1 MTSRSAPPWT
11 DVLRRYGLVSG
22 SSAFVSVAHF
32 AIQLVAIARLPASG
46 VGLLAFAI
54 VLIQLGFGLS
64 NALVCAPYSILIHR
78 TDGRTDGLRTL
89 RAVNLALSVGYGVL
103 VGVVMGV
110 GASSLAVALGFGAT
124 AFLALIRWFG
134 RNHAYAE
141 DQPVRAAL
149 SDLIY
154 AAILGLWAGAVLWLG
169 GGLAHIAAGFVVATL
184 LALVPFTAVIGAL
197 VGIASLGAY
206 RPIWRDQ
213 ASWALVVVV
222 TSEAT
227 TNGHAYLVTAM
238 LGPDAFAPLSV
249 AALFLRPLNVCITAL
264 TQTERPRMARDLS
277 AGRVDAAE
285 RSRRHFLLVLLL
297 LWAGTIAL
305 AAGMLWLVPGTVVPA
320 KLDARS
326 VEIAVV
332 LTGAIALLQCIMTPA
347 SVLLQAADRF
357 RALATAS
364 MVACG
369 VSVAGVALVLTS
381 FAAAWSLVGILL
393 GQAVMMWGV
402 VVAERRWR
410 RDGRETVSRERDDG

>member
-1 MTSRSAPPWT
+1 MNPRRTPPWI

-64 NALVCAPYSILIHR
+64 NALVCAPYSILAHR
-78 TDGRTDGLRTL
+78 AGDSADGLPTL
-89 RAVNLALSVGYGVL
+89 RAINLALSAGYGVL
-103 VGVVMGV
+103 VGIVMGV
-110 GASSLAVALGFGAT
+110 GASSLPVGLGFGAT

-134 RNHAYAE
+134 RNHAYAA
-141 DQPVRAAL
+141 DQPMRAAL
-149 SDLIY
+149 SDLLY
-154 AAILGLWAGAVLWLG
+154 AAILGLWAGGVLLLG
-169 GGLAHIAAGFVVATL
+169 GGLAHIAAGFVVASL
-184 LALVPFTAVIGAL
+184 LALVPFGSVIGEL
-197 VGIASLGAY
+197 VGIASFGAY

-213 ASWALVVVV
+213 ASWALVGVV

-249 AALFLRPLNVCITAL
+249 AALFLRPLNVCVTAL

-320 KLDARS
+320 KLDAQS

-332 LTGAIALLQCIMTPA
+332 LTGVIALLQCLMTPS

-369 VSVAGVALVLTS
+369 VSIAGVVLVLTS
-381 FAAAWSLVGILL
+381 LAAAWSLIGILL
-393 GQAVMMWGV
+393 GQMVMMWGI

-410 RDGRETVSRERDDG
+410 RDRRETVSRERNHA